1 MLPPAETL
9 TDFVEVAVRN
19 AVEYRRVQTDF
30 AARCEESLGR
40 IRAHGR
46 VHPGCQ
52 GRRQARVQAREASQ
66 GTGRVSYAVEFTQSA
81 EDDLV
86 RLYDFLLDR
95 AQTLEELDV
104 ADEDLKVIRLAAL
117 SHLSTTPYSYRKV
130 GTRSTLRELIVPFG
144 TTGYILRFDI
154 RSPELVLVVGA
165 RHQREEDF
173 H

>member
-1 MLPPAETL
+1 M
-9 TDFVEVAVRN
+9 
-19 AVEYRRVQTDF
+19 
-30 AARCEESLGR
+30 
-40 IRAHGR
+40 
-46 VHPGCQ
+46 
-52 GRRQARVQAREASQ
+52 
-66 GTGRVSYAVEFTQSA
+66 SYAVAFTPGA

-104 ADEDLKVIRLAAL
+104 ADEAVKVIRQAAL

-130 GTRSTLRELIVPFG
+130 GARSTLRELIIPFG

-154 RSPELVLVVGA
+154 RSPELVLVIGA

>member
-1 MLPPAETL
+1 M
-9 TDFVEVAVRN
+9 
-19 AVEYRRVQTDF
+19 
-30 AARCEESLGR
+30 
-40 IRAHGR
+40 
-46 VHPGCQ
+46 
-52 GRRQARVQAREASQ
+52 
-66 GTGRVSYAVEFTQSA
+66 SYAVEFTKGA

-95 AQTLEELDV
+95 AETLEELDRAEEAV
-104 ADEDLKVIRLAAL
+104 KVIRQAAL

-130 GTRSTLRELIVPFG
+130 GARTTLRELIVPFG

-154 RSPELVLVVGA
+154 RSPQLVLVVGA

>member
-1 MLPPAETL
+1 M
-9 TDFVEVAVRN
+9 
-19 AVEYRRVQTDF
+19 
-30 AARCEESLGR
+30 
-40 IRAHGR
+40 
-46 VHPGCQ
+46 
-52 GRRQARVQAREASQ
+52 
-66 GTGRVSYAVEFTQSA
+66 SYAVEFTQSA

-95 AQTLEELDV
+95 AETLEELDV
-104 ADEDLKVIRLAAL
+104 ADEAVNVIRQAAL

-130 GTRSTLRELIVPFG
+130 GARSTLRELIIPFG

-154 RSPELVLVVGA
+154 RSPELVLVIGA